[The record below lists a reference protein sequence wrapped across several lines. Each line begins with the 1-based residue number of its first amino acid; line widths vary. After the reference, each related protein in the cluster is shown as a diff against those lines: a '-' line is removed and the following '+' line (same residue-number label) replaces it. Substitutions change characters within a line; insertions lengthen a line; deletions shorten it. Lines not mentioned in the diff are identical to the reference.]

1 MSCTSSDSEV
11 TRGTAIAR
19 NFGFGDGTI
28 LTGWTCA
35 AQLRY
40 TSNKELIVDLPS
52 VTELNTEYVNDD
64 GVTVPANTQ
73 FVVRLTGEQMT
84 IGDNSA
90 QISVTLAAQLTNA
103 SETQNPE
110 GSTEIIIKPEWVYS

>member
-1 MSCTSSDSEV
+1 MSCNTSGSEV

-19 NFGFGDGTI
+19 NFGLEDLPV

-40 TSNKELIVDLPS
+40 SSNRELIVDLPS
-52 VTELNTEYVNDD
+52 VTELNLEYVNDD
-64 GVTVPANTQ
+64 GVTIPANTE

-84 IGDNSA
+84 VGDNSA
-90 QISVTLAAQLTNA
+90 DISVTLAAQLTNPTA
-103 SETQNPE
+103 TENPE
-110 GSTEIIIKPEWVYS
+110 GSTEITIKQEWVYS